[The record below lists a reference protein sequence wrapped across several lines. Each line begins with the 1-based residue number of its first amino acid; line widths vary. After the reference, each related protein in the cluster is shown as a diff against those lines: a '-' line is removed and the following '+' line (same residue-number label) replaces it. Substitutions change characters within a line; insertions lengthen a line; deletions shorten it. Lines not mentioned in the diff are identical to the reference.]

1 MHDRYCMSSASHLL
15 CSPTHGHLRNL
26 ELHTPPSPAASA
38 TTAFA
43 SDNSSLCHSAQSPK
57 KTSIPIGGS
66 QGDGLELKYRRQRHT
81 RKRPRHYHLHCAVS
95 SDESPVASTSRN
107 ASTQQPH
114 SPGMYKTRP
123 SENHAK
129 SNQSVECAPAACRS
143 SFRLRHG
150 RLPRKSL
157 RVRTMSSVWHLQ
169 LAAAVLAGTQY
180 FKMRATLLIQVS
192 LRRSGSNISRVN
204 KEPECRMWP
213 PCLCKTPFGAR
224 PGLLL

>member
-1 MHDRYCMSSASHLL
+1 MSSASHLL
-15 CSPTHGHLRNL
+15 CSPTHRHLRNL
-26 ELHTPPSPAASA
+26 ELHSLPSPAASA

-57 KTSIPIGGS
+57 KTSSLAWAAFEPTAMATLERPHIPIGGS

-150 RLPRKSL
+150 RLPRKIL
-157 RVRTMSSVWHLQ
+157 RGRTTSSVWHL
-169 LAAAVLAGTQY
+169 
-180 FKMRATLLIQVS
+180 
-192 LRRSGSNISRVN
+192 
-204 KEPECRMWP
+204 
-213 PCLCKTPFGAR
+213 
-224 PGLLL
+224 